1 VIGAVCFACVV
12 AMVTVMLRQLS
23 AVMSLVTDVMD
34 VSGLQ
39 CFPLYLSSHHSDNDA
54 KYVH

>member
-1 VIGAVCFACVV
+1 MIGAVCFACVV

-39 CFPLYLSSHHSDNDA
+39 CFPLYLSSHRSDNDA